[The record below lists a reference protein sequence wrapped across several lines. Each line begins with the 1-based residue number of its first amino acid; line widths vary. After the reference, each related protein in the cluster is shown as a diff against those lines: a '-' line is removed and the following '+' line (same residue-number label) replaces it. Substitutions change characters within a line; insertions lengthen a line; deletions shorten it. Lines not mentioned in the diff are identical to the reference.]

1 MEESKTNLSV
11 LRKQRID
18 KIAKLK
24 ILGINPYPSKPR
36 KEHNIGDLLKEYSKF
51 EDKYV
56 YITGRLMSWREHG
69 QLIFGHVTDESGRI
83 QLYIKSDTIHKTS
96 EVNQS
101 LGWDDLNLVDI
112 GDFIQAEGNV
122 TKTKTGEISILVK
135 RFRIISKSLRPLPDK
150 WKGITDKEIRYR
162 RRYLDLTIN
171 PEVRDLFKRKSKFW
185 LTVREF
191 LKEKGFIEVETPVLE
206 LKTGGADA
214 RPFITYHND
223 LGLNLYMR
231 ISTELYQKR
240 LIGGGYEKIFTLGP
254 NFRNEGVD
262 DEHVQEYTALEW
274 YWAYADYKDNMKLT
288 ADLLQFI
295 ALKVYGKT
303 KFTARGL
310 TFDLSDEWKEIDYYD
325 IIRERFGI
333 DIFKDEESKMLEVLK
348 KEGVKLPGVINRNRL
363 IDNLWKQ
370 IRKTIAGPAF
380 LINEPK
386 FMSPLAKSKP
396 DNIELTE
403 RYHIIIAGSELG
415 NGYSEINDPID
426 QLDRFLE
433 QEKARLE
440 GDDESQMLDID
451 FVEMLEYG
459 MPPTSG
465 FGMSERVFWYFEDVS
480 AREGT
485 LFPLMKSEVDHTTKD
500 IYGDIL
506 ETKTIKKKI
515 KKDFSKKIAL
525 VLNKD
530 LLGWQLNNTI
540 SQLSMCIGNKLSI
553 KADDLEK
560 FETSDSK
567 ELPPIL
573 NFPVVSLSAK
583 PSQFHD
589 LIAALNE
596 EKLIFSVYT
605 EDMIKFSDDE
615 ELKKI
620 IKTKEFLNL
629 KIFGVGIFG
638 DNDKV
643 NRLTKKFSLWK

>member
-24 ILGINPYPSKPR
+24 ILGINPYPSKPQ
-36 KEHNIGDLLKEYSKF
+36 KEHNIGDILTDYSKF

-162 RRYLDLTIN
+162 RRYLDLAMSSD
-171 PEVRDLFKRKSKFW
+171 VRDLFKRKSKFW

-240 LIGGGYEKIFTLGP
+240 LIGGGFEKIFTLGP

-303 KFTARGL
+303 KFTTRGL
-310 TFDLSDEWKEIDYYD
+310 TFDLSDEWKEIDYYE

-333 DIFKDEESKMLEVLK
+333 DIFKDDESKMLEVLK

>member
-69 QLIFGHVTDESGRI
+69 QLIFGHVTDESGKI

-162 RRYLDLTIN
+162 RRYLDLAMSSD
-171 PEVRDLFKRKSKFW
+171 VRDLFKRKSKFW

-240 LIGGGYEKIFTLGP
+240 LIGGGFEKIFTLGP

-310 TFDLSDEWKEIDYYD
+310 TFDLSDEWKEIDYYE

-333 DIFKDEESKMLEVLK
+333 DIFKDDESKMLEVLK

-403 RYHIIIAGSELG
+403 RYHVIIAGSELG

-589 LIAALNE
+589 LIAALND
-596 EKLIFSVYT
+596 EKLVFSVYI

>member
-288 ADLLQFI
+288 ADLLQFV

-348 KEGVKLPGVINRNRL
+348 KEGVKLPGVINKNRL

-403 RYHIIIAGSELG
+403 RYHVIIAGSELG

-515 KKDFSKKIAL
+515 RKDFSKKIAL

-540 SQLSMCIGNKLSI
+540 SQLSMCIGNKLNI
-553 KADDLEK
+553 KADDIEK

-605 EDMIKFSDDE
+605 EDMIKFSDDS

>member
-18 KIAKLK
+18 KISKLK
-24 ILGINPYPSKPR
+24 ILGINPYPSKPLR
-36 KEHNIGDLLKEYSKF
+36 EHNIGDLLKDYSKF
-51 EDKYV
+51 EEKYV

-69 QLIFGHVTDESGRI
+69 QLIFGHVSDESGKI

-101 LGWDDLNLVDI
+101 LGWSDLHLVDI
-112 GDFIQAEGNV
+112 GDFIQAEGNL
-122 TKTKTGEISILVK
+122 TKTKTGEISVLVK

-162 RRYLDLTIN
+162 RRYLDLTMN
-171 PEVRDLFKRKSKFW
+171 NDVRELFKRKSKFW
-185 LTVREF
+185 STVREF

-240 LIGGGYEKIFTLGP
+240 LIGGGFEKIFTLGP

-310 TFDLSDEWKEIDYYD
+310 TFDLSDEWKEIDYYE

-333 DIFKDEESKMLEVLK
+333 DIFKDEEAKMLEVLK

-396 DNIELTE
+396 ENLELTE
-403 RYHIIIAGSELG
+403 RYHVIIAGSELG

-426 QLDRFLE
+426 QLDRFLD

-440 GDDESQMLDID
+440 GDEESQMLDID

-485 LFPLMKSEVDHTTKD
+485 LFPLMKSEIEHSTKD
-500 IYGDIL
+500 IYGDIV
-506 ETKTIKKKI
+506 EPKNIKKKI
-515 KKDFSKKIAL
+515 KKDFSKKMAL
-525 VLNKD
+525 VINKD
-530 LLGWQLNNTI
+530 LTGWQLNNTI
-540 SQLSMCIGNKLSI
+540 SQLSMCIGNKVKINSE
-553 KADDLEK
+553 DLEG

-567 ELPPIL
+567 KLPPIL
-573 NFPVVSLSAK
+573 NIPVVSLSAK
-583 PSQFHD
+583 SSQFND
-589 LIAALNE
+589 LLTALSD

-615 ELKKI
+615 ELQKI
-620 IKTKEFLNL
+620 IKTKEFASL
-629 KIFGVGIFG
+629 KIFGIGIFG
-638 DNDKV
+638 DNEVV